1 MTNTMTKNEMQT
13 RIDDLE
19 KRRFYLS
26 MKDSWD
32 ADDYDYDRKM
42 FAEVLELKK
51 AMAELVD

>member
-1 MTNTMTKNEMQT
+1 MTNTMTKNEMQA

-26 MKDSWD
+26 MKDCWD
-32 ADDYDYDRKM
+32 ADDHDYDRKM
-42 FAEVLELKK
+42 FTEALELKK

>member
-1 MTNTMTKNEMQT
+1 MTNTMTKNEIQA
-13 RIDDLE
+13 RIDELE

-26 MKDSWD
+26 MKDHWD

-51 AMAELVD
+51 TMDELVD

>member
-1 MTNTMTKNEMQT
+1 MTNTMTKNEMQA

-26 MKDSWD
+26 MKDRWD